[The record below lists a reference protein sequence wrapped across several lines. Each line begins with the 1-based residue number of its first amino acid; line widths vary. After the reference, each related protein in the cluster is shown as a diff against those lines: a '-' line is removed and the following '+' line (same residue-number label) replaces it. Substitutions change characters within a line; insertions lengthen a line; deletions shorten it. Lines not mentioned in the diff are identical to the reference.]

1 MIYLLQMKEVMMFQ
15 LKRRPSSSANSMSK
29 YLERI
34 FMITRKHNYRTCFKS
49 IYHEK
54 IIKLRNV
61 PSSGQQKN
69 VKFICQGPV
78 ESVRVTFI
86 WFPIWTTANSSG
98 HPYPPIQL
106 VLFTD
111 TGHLYSGKIGIV
123 FTSLLCPGPTKAVIQ
138 STNLALK
145 QSVSELP

>member
-1 MIYLLQMKEVMMFQ
+1 MIYLEQMKGVMMFQ
-15 LKRRPSSSANSMSK
+15 LKRRPSSSENSMSK

-34 FMITRKHNYRTCFKS
+34 FMITRKHNCRICLNQS
-49 IYHEK
+49 ITR

-86 WFPIWTTANSSG
+86 
-98 HPYPPIQL
+98 
-106 VLFTD
+106 
-111 TGHLYSGKIGIV
+111 
-123 FTSLLCPGPTKAVIQ
+123 
-138 STNLALK
+138 
-145 QSVSELP
+145 